1 MSPDARIA
9 QDVRHII
16 EAKQIVY
23 DCVIAA
29 WLNDGGPARR
39 ELFERFQDRVV
50 AARDACRKSREAA
63 DGAPREERLALL
75 NARNDAIKAVRE
87 LGLEFELGV
96 KP

>member
-1 MSPDARIA
+1 MSPDDQIAR
-9 QDVRHII
+9 DVRHII

-23 DCVIAA
+23 DCIVAA
-29 WLNDGGPARR
+29 WLVEGGIARR

-50 AARDACRKSREAA
+50 DAQAACRKSREVA
-63 DGAPREERLALL
+63 DGAPREERLGLL